1 MTTVYL
7 CIGTPKTGTTALQS
21 FMRENEKLINEQGY
35 SFPYMDLGILPIFRD
50 RNAHFLVHQS
60 ELPTPEEREKE
71 FETVRANGYKIVAE
85 EAKKYKN
92 IILTDELVWNR
103 CNEIENFWPD
113 LIENFKRMNCEIKVV
128 VYLRRQDLIIQSL
141 WNQHVKVAR
150 RIWKTFRECIYGE
163 YFNYFPLDYYAQLSK
178 IAQYVKKENMIVR
191 PYEKGQ
197 FEENSIHADFF
208 KAVGLSLTDAFT
220 REKVEPNVGLK
231 GNYIEIK
238 RILNCVETY
247 REMDDFMRRPVLN
260 ASKCQDSL
268 EPYPQ
273 ESMFT
278 YEEQIEYMKRFE
290 ESNQKVAKEFL
301 HREDGVLF
309 YGMWKGYM
317 EQPQL
322 KDFIEFMKNKG
333 VKLHI
338 LHTSGHA
345 DSMTIDKL
353 IKKVKPKFILPVH
366 TENAEWFNRY
376 NKNILISNEAKVNI

>member
-309 YGMWKGYM
+309 YESVKELEGWKLNQDTIYRDILM
-317 EQPQL
+317 CVAETFCVQEKRLAEMQAELDHTKKELQKL
-322 KDFIEFMKNKG
+322 KDETKSMHNSAIFRGYRKVRKI
-333 VKLHI
+333 I
-338 LHTSGHA
+338 GH
-345 DSMTIDKL
+345 S
-353 IKKVKPKFILPVH
+353 
-366 TENAEWFNRY
+366 
-376 NKNILISNEAKVNI
+376 